1 MNVFHRFTRRSLEK
15 NPTRTLVTIIGII
28 LSMALLTAVIEG
40 GNSGIQYLVRG
51 ETALAGAY
59 HGLFRNVPAEE
70 VPSIAQ
76 TPGIDRVGFW
86 RQAGW
91 AEIENSSGSTPYLC
105 LEDMGADT
113 MQDLVSVRLVKGRLP
128 ENDRELILPDNIFR
142 YGVELEPGDT
152 LALEVGSRRSTGGQT
167 LGQNQAVE
175 EGEFLSQT
183 EKRIY
188 TLVGVYERLDPRIEP
203 YDAAGFTALTMGGGT
218 GACTVFFTVKHP
230 SRFYSFMASCEL
242 PYVWE
247 AHRDLLSYSGAF
259 WGGNLT
265 TAYFSLVAILV
276 GLIGA
281 GSILLI
287 YNAFSISISQRTKQ
301 FGILKSVGATRKQ
314 LRGTVLYEALLLSLI
329 GIPLGAAVGCLGIGI
344 TLYCLRDSFRFIL
357 SDVPE
362 VQMRLVVSWPGLG
375 ISALLCLLTTLV
387 SAWIPARRAL
397 SVSPMEAIRQS
408 RDTRI
413 RPREVKTGKLC
424 YKLFGFEGMLAQKSF
439 KRNRKQ
445 YRVTILSLTLSV
457 TLFLSAS
464 SFCAYMQSAIGG
476 LAAYAGYT
484 SEDIEYRQDPSDQTD
499 PETRLKALAKAPS
512 VQESAYFRKVNL
524 QVNVP
529 VNALASKENDGQEGK
544 YSCAME
550 LVFVQDT
557 AFAEICRQQGLN
569 PARFMDKENP
579 QALLCNDLTMVTY
592 SGDGGGPRVVK
603 STFMKAGALPVHCEF
618 YSNLY
623 TPPEGYELMEI
634 TGEGS
639 VYEFYPTEYAEQWLA
654 AQRAGEAPEMDT
666 SKALRLPQEEMVRRG
681 ELTIG
686 GLCSGR
692 PFFLSEPSELYALLP
707 WSALETYAGEGGS
720 LEDIDRISW
729 LLYSFI
735 APDHAGACAE
745 MEKLLPV
752 GVGVLH
758 DEAENQEQE
767 KAMVTVVRVFSYGF
781 IALISLIAMANVFN
795 TISTGVLLRRR
806 EFATLRSVGLS
817 KRGFGRML
825 RFECLIYGYKGLFW
839 GLLFSA
845 GMSYL
850 IFQATDLAVEQQF
863 YMPWGSVAVAVGS
876 VFAVVFAS
884 MFYAAGKIR
893 NDAPADALKDET
905 L

>member
-1 MNVFHRFTRRSLEK
+1 M
-15 NPTRTLVTIIGII
+15 
-28 LSMALLTAVIEG
+28 
-40 GNSGIQYLVRG
+40 
-51 ETALAGAY
+51 
-59 HGLFRNVPAEE
+59 
-70 VPSIAQ
+70 
-76 TPGIDRVGFW
+76 
-86 RQAGW
+86 
-91 AEIENSSGSTPYLC
+91 
-105 LEDMGADT
+105 
-113 MQDLVSVRLVKGRLP
+113 
-128 ENDRELILPDNIFR
+128 
-142 YGVELEPGDT
+142 
-152 LALEVGSRRSTGGQT
+152 
-167 LGQNQAVE
+167 
-175 EGEFLSQT
+175 
-183 EKRIY
+183 
-188 TLVGVYERLDPRIEP
+188 
-203 YDAAGFTALTMGGGT
+203 
-218 GACTVFFTVKHP
+218 
-230 SRFYSFMASCEL
+230 
-242 PYVWE
+242 
-247 AHRDLLSYSGAF
+247 
-259 WGGNLT
+259 
-265 TAYFSLVAILV
+265 
-276 GLIGA
+276 
-281 GSILLI
+281 
-287 YNAFSISISQRTKQ
+287 
-301 FGILKSVGATRKQ
+301 
-314 LRGTVLYEALLLSLI
+314 
-329 GIPLGAAVGCLGIGI
+329 
-344 TLYCLRDSFRFIL
+344 
-357 SDVPE
+357 
-362 VQMRLVVSWPGLG
+362 
-375 ISALLCLLTTLV
+375 
-387 SAWIPARRAL
+387 
-397 SVSPMEAIRQS
+397 
-408 RDTRI
+408 
-413 RPREVKTGKLC
+413 
-424 YKLFGFEGMLAQKSF
+424 
-439 KRNRKQ
+439 
-445 YRVTILSLTLSV
+445 
-457 TLFLSAS
+457 
-464 SFCAYMQSAIGG
+464 
-476 LAAYAGYT
+476 
-484 SEDIEYRQDPSDQTD
+484 
-499 PETRLKALAKAPS
+499 
-512 VQESAYFRKVNL
+512 
-524 QVNVP
+524 
-529 VNALASKENDGQEGK
+529 
-544 YSCAME
+544 
-550 LVFVQDT
+550 
-557 AFAEICRQQGLN
+557 
-569 PARFMDKENP
+569 
-579 QALLCNDLTMVTY
+579 LCNDLTMVTY

-654 AQRAGEAPEMDT
+654 AQRAGEAPELDT
-666 SKALRLPQEEMVRRG
+666 SKALRLPQEEIVRRG

-817 KRGFGRML
+817 KRDFGRML

-850 IFQATDLAVEQQF
+850 IFQATDSAVEQQF

>member
-1 MNVFHRFTRRSLEK
+1 M
-15 NPTRTLVTIIGII
+15 
-28 LSMALLTAVIEG
+28 
-40 GNSGIQYLVRG
+40 
-51 ETALAGAY
+51 
-59 HGLFRNVPAEE
+59 HGV
-70 VPSIAQ
+70 
-76 TPGIDRVGFW
+76 
-86 RQAGW
+86 
-91 AEIENSSGSTPYLC
+91 
-105 LEDMGADT
+105 
-113 MQDLVSVRLVKGRLP
+113 
-128 ENDRELILPDNIFR
+128 
-142 YGVELEPGDT
+142 
-152 LALEVGSRRSTGGQT
+152 
-167 LGQNQAVE
+167 
-175 EGEFLSQT
+175 
-183 EKRIY
+183 
-188 TLVGVYERLDPRIEP
+188 
-203 YDAAGFTALTMGGGT
+203 
-218 GACTVFFTVKHP
+218 FTVTHP

-259 WGGNLT
+259 RGGNLT

-276 GLIGA
+276 GLISA

-529 VNALASKENDGQEGK
+529 VNALASKENDGQEAK

-557 AFAEICRQQGLN
+557 AFAEICRQQGLD

-654 AQRAGEAPEMDT
+654 AQRAGEAPELDT
-666 SKALRLPQEEMVRRG
+666 SKALRLPQEEIVRRG

-817 KRGFGRML
+817 KRDFGRML

-850 IFQATDLAVEQQF
+850 IFQATDSAVEQQF